1 MTTLERV
8 RQYIVDTCYLSDPS
22 ELTDDVSLIDSG
34 IVDSTGMLDV
44 ILFIETEF
52 QISVQDSE
60 TTPDNL
66 ETIARIA
73 SYVDRK
79 RAVAAA

>member
-8 RQYIVDTCYLSDPS
+8 RRYIIETCYLSDPA
-22 ELTDDVSLIDSG
+22 ELTDTVSLIDSG

-44 ILFIETEF
+44 ILFIETDF
-52 QISVQDSE
+52 GISVSDRE

-73 SYVDRK
+73 AFVDRK
-79 RAVAAA
+79 RAAAVA